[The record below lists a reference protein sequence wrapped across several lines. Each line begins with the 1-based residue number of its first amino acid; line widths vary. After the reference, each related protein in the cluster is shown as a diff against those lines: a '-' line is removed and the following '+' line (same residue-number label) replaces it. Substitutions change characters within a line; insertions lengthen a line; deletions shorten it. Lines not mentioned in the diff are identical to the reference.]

1 MVDTIQLHKKIEALP
16 DNLLSQVDDYIDFLM
31 DRNDI
36 SIDYKIPDWQI
47 KETEKRL
54 KQIESGELELIP
66 WEKAK
71 AEIFKK

>member
-16 DNLLSQVDDYIDFLM
+16 DNLLLQVADYIDFLM